1 MTPISDIHQE
11 VFDMLLKYYKIDNDF
26 LYVMRHLNR
35 GGRLDKGYWFLGNDY
50 YVSVSFWAGLDKKTR
65 SPRVSFVILGDGT
78 TYLELNNTSSINFF
92 SMYFLTE
99 LKFTSENYGV
109 YRKDFSEYGKDYLS
123 SLEAFIHNEKLQID
137 KYVRNKS
144 HQYDNIL
151 EVGGIDFVWP
161 NTFNYQLEKIR
172 GYQKVRK
179 EKARKTGYL
188 RYLNI
193 KKFGKIE
200 NLIIKDI
207 PVGCRWI
214 FLTGENGAGKTTILR
229 ALASAMLNNNDH
241 ENAVSK
247 DDNEFNVQIGLETIN
262 GVSKTTVKG
271 SNDFRNKE
279 KLVKGFATYGPVRLI
294 SQGTLVDDLINLD
307 KNGIS
312 LLYTYGLFNPIGI
325 LRDISGSYILNVRP
339 KYYEIELHRFLENIE
354 QNLEI
359 ILPNVQ
365 KVNVVMSDKGREIL
379 YHQGKPV
386 PGGITEGVKFN
397 ELPSGTRNF
406 AALILDLLLRF
417 AEQQGDV
424 ADISNYVG
432 IVLIDEIDLHLHP
445 KMQKEIII
453 QLAETFPN
461 IQFIVTTHSPIP
473 LLGAPSNSIFI
484 NVTKNEKNEICA
496 KKLDIDISNLLPN
509 TILTSPIFN
518 FEELINENHDHTQP
532 LITEDDFTD
541 AMFYKI
547 LEKKIKEN
555 SIKPLQ

>member
-1 MTPISDIHQE
+1 MTSISDIHQE
-11 VFDMLLKYYKIDNDF
+11 VFDMLLKYYNEDNGF

-50 YVSVSFWAGLDKKTR
+50 YVSVSFWAGLDSKTK

-78 TYLELNNTSSINFF
+78 TYMELNNTSSINFF
-92 SMYFLTE
+92 SKYFLKE
-99 LKFTSENYGV
+99 MKFNSENYGI
-109 YRKDFSEYGKDYLS
+109 YRKDFTEYGKDYLS
-123 SLEAFIHNEKLQID
+123 SLNSFIHKEKVAID
-137 KYVRNKS
+137 KYVRNYS
-144 HQYDNIL
+144 HDYDNVL

-161 NTFNYQLEKIR
+161 NTFNYQLNKIK
-172 GYQKVRK
+172 GFQKIRK
-179 EKARKTGYL
+179 EKAKKTGYL
-188 RYLNI
+188 RFLNI

-200 NLIIKDI
+200 NLVIKDI
-207 PVGCRWI
+207 PEGCRWI

-229 ALASAMLNNNDH
+229 ALAAAMLNNNDH

-247 DDNEFNVQIGLETIN
+247 NDNEFNVQIGLETITGIN
-262 GVSKTTVKG
+262 KTTVKG
-271 SNDFRNKE
+271 NDDFRNKE

-307 KNGIS
+307 KNRIS
-312 LLYTYGLFNPIGI
+312 SLYTYSLFNPIGI

-339 KYYEIELHRFLENIE
+339 KYYEMELDRFLENIE
-354 QNLEI
+354 QNLEM
-359 ILPNVQ
+359 ILPNVH
-365 KVNVVMSDKGREIL
+365 KVNVVMSEKGREIL

-386 PGGITEGVKFN
+386 PGIITEGVKFN
-397 ELPSGTRNF
+397 ELPSGIRNF

-417 AEQQGDV
+417 GEQQDDV

-445 KMQKEIII
+445 KMQKEIIM

-484 NVTKNEKNEICA
+484 NVVKNEKNEICA
-496 KKLDIDISNLLPN
+496 KQLNIDISNLLPN

-518 FEELINENHDHTQP
+518 FDELINENHDHTQP

-547 LEKKIKEN
+547 LEKKIKDN